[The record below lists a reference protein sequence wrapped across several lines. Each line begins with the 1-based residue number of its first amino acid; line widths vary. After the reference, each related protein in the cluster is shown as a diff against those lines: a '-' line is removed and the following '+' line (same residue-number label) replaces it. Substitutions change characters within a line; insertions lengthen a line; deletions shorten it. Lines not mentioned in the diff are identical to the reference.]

1 MIINDVAKRLTGLVD
16 GKSLAQILVQVLD
29 LKSLSGDLMKL
40 LTDRFIKQKDLM
52 IDAMAVEFSKFL
64 ARINITE
71 EAQKILEDMSIN
83 VTASINLQKKN
94 KKLVNGK
101 VKKKKRPSHRDD
113 AL

>member
-29 LKSLSGDLMKL
+29 LKSLSSDLMKL
-40 LTDRFIKQKDLM
+40 LTDRFIKQKDFM
-52 IDAMAVEFSKFL
+52 IDAMAAEFSKFL

-83 VTASINLQKKN
+83 VTASINLQKK
-94 KKLVNGK
+94 
-101 VKKKKRPSHRDD
+101 KKKSVVEKTHRRKRKS
-113 AL
+113 